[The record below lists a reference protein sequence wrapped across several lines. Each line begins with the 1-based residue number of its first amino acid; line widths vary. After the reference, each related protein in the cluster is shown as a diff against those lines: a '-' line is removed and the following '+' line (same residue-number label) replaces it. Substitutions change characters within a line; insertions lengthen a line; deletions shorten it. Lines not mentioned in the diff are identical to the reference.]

1 MNDTLT
7 VISQRK
13 SIRNFLPDM
22 PDDAHIRAIVEAG
35 RAAPSGFNRQAR
47 YFAVI
52 RNRQLIEEV
61 NDAVKEVAAT
71 HEDEFFHRVGKDS
84 SYDVFYHAPAL
95 IVVAGDGSLPLVEQD
110 CAASNQNMLIAA
122 KSLGLGACW
131 INFTK
136 LAFEGPR
143 SEEMRKKLHIPEGYT
158 FFCSVAVGHEAS
170 ERSAKKVI
178 QGNEV
183 RFFD

>member
-7 VISQRK
+7 AISQRK
-13 SIRNFLPDM
+13 SIRNFLPGM

-52 RNRQLIEEV
+52 RNRQLIEDI
-61 NDAVKEVAAT
+61 NNAVKEVAVT
-71 HEDEFFHRVGKDS
+71 LEDEFFRRVGKDAN
-84 SYDVFYHAPAL
+84 YDVFYRAPVL
-95 IVVAGDGSLPLVEQD
+95 IVVAGDSKSPLAGQD

-122 KSLGLGACW
+122 ESLGLGACW
-131 INFTK
+131 INFTGF
-136 LAFEGPR
+136 AFDGPR
-143 SEEMRKKLHIPEGYT
+143 SEEMREKLRIPEGYA

-170 ERSAKKVI
+170 ERLAKKAI